1 MKQRRTDRALTP
13 YATFTVILVTA
24 LLLAGE
30 VLAAILAL
38 TVLVWFR
45 WASTRS

>member
-1 MKQRRTDRALTP
+1 MRHRRTDRPLTP

-30 VLAAILAL
+30 VLAALLAFG
-38 TVLVWFR
+38 VLVWFR